1 MSAASAVLF
10 DLDGTLID
18 SIELIYR
25 SVEHALSVHR
35 KSAVDRARILAS
47 IGIPLR
53 THLRRYA
60 VDDAETDAMVQTYR
74 DWNAIHHD
82 ELVRPYEGIP
92 AALDRLANRGVAL
105 AVVTSKSA
113 PAARQGLLHCGLAG
127 YFDLVV
133 GPEQTTRHKP
143 DPDPLWH
150 ACRELAVPPE
160 HAAYVGDSVHD
171 MAAARAGGL
180 RAVGAGWGPF
190 AADALVEAGAQV
202 LLPSPAELAR
212 LA

>member
-1 MSAASAVLF
+1 VKTSSAVLF

-35 KSAVDRARILAS
+35 KDAVTRDRILAS

-60 VDDAETDAMVQTYR
+60 LDDAEADAMVQTYR
-74 DWNAIHHD
+74 EWNAAHHD
-82 ELVRPYEGIP
+82 ELVRPYAGIH
-92 AALDRLANRGVAL
+92 AALDRLSERGVAM

-113 PAARQGLLHCGLAG
+113 PAASQGLTHCGLAG
-127 YFDLVV
+127 YFELVV

-150 ACRELAVPPE
+150 ACEQLAVTPDA
-160 HAAYVGDSVHD
+160 AAYVGDSVHD
-171 MAAARAGGL
+171 MTAARAGGL
-180 RAVGAGWGPF
+180 HAVGAGWGPF
-190 AADALVEAGAQV
+190 AANDLFEAGAHV
-202 LLPSPAELAR
+202 LLPSPAELDR